1 MAHRILWNIDRV
13 YVKATRELT
22 PLMRT
27 YVLRR
32 LLQTI
37 PLLLGISLMT
47 FLLLQLAPGDFLNQM
62 AENPGIS
69 AETIEA
75 MRVRFGLD
83 KPWYVQYGH
92 LPQKRHLPLRL
103 RPVVRA
109 PPAGVRGAAATGFT
123 NTLMLAGAA
132 ALVTWGLAIPLGVL
146 AAVRQHSWIDRTL
159 SFIAFIWLSI
169 PEILAALLL
178 LMMAARTGWF
188 PVGGMRSLD
197 YDELDGIS
205 QFFDILHH
213 LALPALVVG
222 LIPLASRMRQ
232 MRGSLLDVL
241 RLDYVTTA
249 RAKGLSERTVIVK
262 HALRNAL
269 NPMITLFGYTLGAL
283 VSGSFIVEIIFS
295 WPGLGRITLDAILT
309 QDQYLV
315 MGAVLMASL
324 VLIVGNLIADLLLAI
339 ADPRISYD

>member
-1 MAHRILWNIDRV
+1 
-13 YVKATRELT
+13 
-22 PLMRT
+22 MRT
-27 YVLRR
+27 YVVRR
-32 LLQTI
+32 VLQTI
-37 PLLLGISLMT
+37 PLLFGISLIT

-62 AENPGIS
+62 AENPAIS
-69 AETIEA
+69 PEAIEA

-83 KPWYVQYGH
+83 QPWYVQYAIYVRNVVLRFDFG
-92 LPQKRHLPLRL
+92 QSFARHQ
-103 RPVVRA
+103 PVVDVI
-109 PPAGVRGAAATGFT
+109 GDGFL
-123 NTLMLAGAA
+123 NTLLLTGAA
-132 ALVTWGLAIPLGVL
+132 ALVTWVLAIPLGVL
-146 AAVRQHSWIDRTL
+146 AAVRQHSWVDRTL
-159 SFIAFIWLSI
+159 SFLSFVWLSI

-178 LMMAARTGWF
+178 LMLAARTGWF
-188 PVGGMRSLD
+188 PVGGMRSID
-197 YDELDGIS
+197 HDDLDGVGRLL
-205 QFFDILHH
+205 DILHH
-213 LALPALVVG
+213 LVLPALVVG

-249 RAKGLSERTVIVK
+249 RAKGLGEGTVIVK

-295 WPGLGRITLDAILT
+295 WPGLGRITLDAILM

-315 MGAVLMASL
+315 MGGVLMASL
-324 VLIVGNLIADLLLAI
+324 VLVIGNLIADLLLAV

>member
-1 MAHRILWNIDRV
+1 
-13 YVKATRELT
+13 
-22 PLMRT
+22 MRT

-32 LLQTI
+32 VLQTI

-83 KPWYVQYGH
+83 KPWYIQYAIYLRNVILHFDFG
-92 LPQKRHLPLRL
+92 QSFSRHQ
-103 RPVVRA
+103 PVFEVLYE
-109 PPAGVRGAAATGFT
+109 GFT
-123 NTLMLAGAA
+123 NTLILAIAA
-132 ALVTWGLAIPLGVL
+132 AVITWGLAVPLGMI
-146 AAVRQHSWIDRTL
+146 AAVRQHSWIDRLL
-159 SFIAFIWLSI
+159 SLTAFVWLSI
-169 PEILAALLL
+169 PEILSGLLL
-178 LMMAARTGWF
+178 LMFAARTGWF

-205 QFFDILHH
+205 QFFDIAHH
-213 LALPALVVG
+213 LVLPALVVG

-249 RAKGLSERTVIVK
+249 RAKGLSERTVIIK

-283 VSGSFIVEIIFS
+283 VSGSFIAEIIFS
-295 WPGLGRITLDAILT
+295 WPGLGRLTLDAILRRDYPVI
-309 QDQYLV
+309 QGV
-315 MGAVLMASL
+315 
-324 VLIVGNLIADLLLAI
+324 VLIFSFVYVLVNLIIDLIYTLV
-339 ADPRISYD
+339 DPRIRY